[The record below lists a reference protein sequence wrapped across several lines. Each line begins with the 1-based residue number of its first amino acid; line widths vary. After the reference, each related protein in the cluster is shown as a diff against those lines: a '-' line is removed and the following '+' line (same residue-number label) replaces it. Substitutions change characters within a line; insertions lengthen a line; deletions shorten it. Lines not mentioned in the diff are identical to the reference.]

1 MDARIR
7 LIVEKLHASPERTV
21 IAVSGAGS
29 QAISWLL
36 GVPGASRT
44 VLEVTVPYSSESLKE
59 FLGYEPEQSVSWD
72 TAKAMARAA
81 YRRAVGLR
89 RGDYPVVGLACTAT
103 ISTDRVKRGE
113 HRCHIAAWDEK
124 GLTTFSLVLTKGLR
138 DRRSE
143 EEVVSE
149 LLLAALAGATQVD
162 LDLSLGLDERER
174 VRSHRVRYDD
184 PVKALISEHVTTAT
198 VYPDGAIAADAPVRG
213 AILPGSFNPLH
224 KGHEQLAEVASSI
237 LGVPT
242 TFELSIANVDKPTL
256 EEREIRG
263 RVAQFA
269 HKGPVVVTRAL
280 VFHQKAELFPG
291 CTFIIGWDT
300 AVRLVEPRY
309 YGGVE
314 TKMLVAL
321 ERVRQLGCRFLVA
334 GRADDGVFRDLED
347 ARVPQGLQDMFTS
360 IRESAFRCDLTS
372 TELRLA
378 RARCNPE

>member
-1 MDARIR
+1 MHSDVRTV
-7 LIVEKLHASPERTV
+7 VERLHASRERTV

-29 QAISWLL
+29 RAIAWLL

-59 FLGYEPEQSVSWD
+59 FLGYEPDQSVSSD

-81 YRRAVGLR
+81 YMRGVGLR
-89 RGDYPVVGLACTAT
+89 RGDYPVIGLACTAT
-103 ISTDRVKRGE
+103 ITTDRIKRGE
-113 HRCHIAAWDEK
+113 HRCHVAAWDEK
-124 GLTTFSLVLTKGLR
+124 GLTTLSLALVKGLR

-143 EEVVSE
+143 EEVVSR
-149 LLLAALAGATQVD
+149 LLLAALAEATQVD
-162 LDLSLGLDERER
+162 LDLSIGLDEREC

-184 PVKALISEHVTTAT
+184 PVKALIAEHVTTAI
-198 VYPDGAIAADAPVRG
+198 VYPDGAIAADAPVPG
-213 AILPGSFNPLH
+213 AILPGSFSPLH
-224 KGHEQLAEVASSI
+224 EGHERLAEVASSI

-242 TFELSIANVDKPTL
+242 TFELSITNVDKPRL
-256 EEREIRG
+256 EEREIRK

-269 HKGPVVVTRAL
+269 QKGPVVVTRAL

-291 CTFIIGWDT
+291 STFVVGWDT
-300 AVRLVEPRY
+300 AVRLMEPRY
-309 YGGVE
+309 YGSVE

-334 GRADDGVFRDLED
+334 GRAEAGTFRGLED
-347 ARVPQGLQDMFTS
+347 VPVPEGLQDMFTS
-360 IRESAFRCDLTS
+360 IPESTFRCDLTS

-378 RARCNPE
+378 ERKV